1 MPVTDSSW
9 ISEAILLEW
18 ISLRD
23 TKPWGSF
30 EAPIH
35 WPSYKMVVS
44 TEVLF
49 HPQVVLD
56 EIGFIP
62 SSCALSTEHN
72 AHNDEFITDQIHQH
86 TDVSCLHLK
95 SSVFPSSS
103 FGVMLWHFSST
114 LATGVYFNP
123 LLKAATQP
131 SPEMFTVATSQVK
144 GKKCTWFIMY
154 SRSFCGW
161 PIQDEAFTL
170 LGGKKH
176 TLAILSRGWAKKA
189 CGNTEVRL
197 YLGRIPCL

>member
-62 SSCALSTEHN
+62 SSCVLSTEHN

-144 GKKCTWFIMY
+144 GKNALDSLCIPDPFVDDQFKMKHSHFLEE
-154 SRSFCGW
+154 RS
-161 PIQDEAFTL
+161 TL
-170 LGGKKH
+170 LQFYRGGEQRKH
-176 TLAILSRGWAKKA
+176 VEIQR
-189 CGNTEVRL
+189 
-197 YLGRIPCL
+197 